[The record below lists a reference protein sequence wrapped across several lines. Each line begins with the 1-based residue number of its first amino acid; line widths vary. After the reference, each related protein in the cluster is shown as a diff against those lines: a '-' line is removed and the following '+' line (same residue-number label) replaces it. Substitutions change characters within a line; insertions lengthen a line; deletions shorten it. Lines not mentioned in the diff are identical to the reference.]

1 MEGRAQPSCN
11 KTRGDKKV
19 DSHLMLKPGA
29 MSVSVLNSLSRGVSE
44 QPTHDTVAFVV
55 VSSTKGVPGMNP
67 EV

>member
-1 MEGRAQPSCN
+1 
-11 KTRGDKKV
+11 
-19 DSHLMLKPGA
+19 MLKPGA